1 MLTED
6 CTRLGQLSQDVID
19 LRKYT
24 SDLNKFRDRQ
34 NKIEELVGSLRPL
47 VIALKTFRERKSIDV
62 DFSQKANAL
71 LVEVT
76 NTLSEFQKDKGWLIS
91 EQFNFKSL
99 QNKVTP
105 LKSELETH
113 LKQAWNKYKEEKGK
127 QVLKINDEL
136 LELFARIE
144 TFAPAVQ
151 TIKRGLAQLKTVDF
165 PRDSQHFEQ
174 IDREIDRLTNTWNSL
189 KSDEVPEAVLDF
201 LRATATHGAP
211 IELLTPEVSAWLKKQ
226 SITRFFHIRLSD

>member
-1 MLTED
+1 MFIED
-6 CTRLGQLSQDVID
+6 CTRLSQLSQDYKD
-19 LRKYT
+19 LKKYKK
-24 SDLNKFRDRQ
+24 DLDIFRGHQ

-47 VIALKTFRERKSIDV
+47 VIALQTFREQELINV

-71 LVEVT
+71 LSEVIT
-76 NTLSEFQKDKGWLIS
+76 TLAEFQKDKGWLI
-91 EQFNFKSL
+91 EQFNRQPL
-99 QNKVTP
+99 TNKASV

-136 LELFARIE
+136 LELFAKIE

-151 TIKRGLAQLKTVDF
+151 TIKSGLAQLKTVDF
-165 PRDSQHFEQ
+165 PKDSQHFEQ
-174 IDREIDRLTNTWNSL
+174 IDREIDRLTDTWNSL

-211 IELLTPEVSAWLKKQ
+211 IELLTPEVRAWLTEQ
-226 SITRFFHIRLSD
+226 AITRFFHIRLSD

>member
-1 MLTED
+1 MLIED
-6 CTRLGQLSQDVID
+6 CTRLSQMSKDVID
-19 LRKYT
+19 LRKYA
-24 SDLNKFRDRQ
+24 SDLKKFQDRQ
-34 NKIEELVGSLRPL
+34 NQIEGLLASLRPL
-47 VIALKTFRERKSIDV
+47 AIALQTFRERESIDV
-62 DFSQKANAL
+62 DLSQKANVL
-71 LVEVT
+71 LLEVT
-76 NTLSEFQKDKGWLIS
+76 NTLAEFQKDKGWLI
-91 EQFNFKSL
+91 EQFNSKSL

-113 LKQAWNKYKEEKGK
+113 LKQAWNQYKEERGK

-136 LELFARIE
+136 LELFAKIE

-151 TIKRGLAQLKTVDF
+151 TIKSGLAQLKTVDF
-165 PRDSQHFEQ
+165 PKDSQHFEQ

-211 IELLTPEVSAWLKKQ
+211 IELLTPEVRAWLTEQ
-226 SITRFFHIRLSD
+226 AITRFFHIRLSD